1 MEASGHIP
9 EWTGQRVVRT
19 NARGRNSY
27 CEPFKAWLIEQALKP
42 GMSMAGLAMRNQV
55 NANLLRRW
63 VQLHHLDVD
72 KAASAPRLLAV
83 TVAPQPV
90 KATAAIQPQPCIEIE
105 LGGAVMR
112 IRRGVDVDVLRTVI
126 DALRSTTR

>member
-1 MEASGHIP
+1 MEDSGHIP

-27 CEPFKAWLIEQALKP
+27 CEPFKAWLVGQARKP

-63 VQLHHLDVD
+63 VQMRRGDADMVVV
-72 KAASAPRLLAV
+72 PRLLAV
-83 TVAPQPV
+83 TVAPEPV
-90 KATAAIQPQPCIEIE
+90 KAAALIAPSLRIEIE
-105 LGGAVMR
+105 LGGAVVR
-112 IRRGVDVDVLRTVI
+112 VGSGVDAEVLRTVI
-126 DALRSTTR
+126 DALRGTAR